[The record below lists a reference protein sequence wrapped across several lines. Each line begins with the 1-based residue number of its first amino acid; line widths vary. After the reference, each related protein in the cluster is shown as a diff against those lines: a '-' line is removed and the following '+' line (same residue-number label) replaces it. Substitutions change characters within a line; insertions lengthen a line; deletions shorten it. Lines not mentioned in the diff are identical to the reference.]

1 MLNKT
6 ILIASSMGM
15 VAFGFM
21 AYIQAMVILTAQNNV
36 LCFEDV
42 GYTDIW
48 VIEIALLV
56 LASVASSLCL
66 SLVIMTGA
74 RD

>member
-56 LASVASSLCL
+56 LTSVASSLCL

>member
-15 VAFGFM
+15 VAFGFI
-21 AYIQAMVILTAQNNV
+21 AYMQAMVILTAQNNV